1 MEVILRENVPHL
13 GQRGDVV
20 RVADG
25 YARNFLIPKQ
35 LAYKV
40 TPGIERQVQAEHRA
54 AERREEQAAE
64 MAQELQEKIRELQV
78 IRFQRRVGSGDTLY
92 GSVASQDIADALTEQ
107 GIDINRR
114 QVRLD
119 NPIKTVGTHHVM
131 IHLHGEN
138 EVELAVEVEPQEEA
152 G

>member
-1 MEVILRENVPHL
+1 MEVILRENVPAL

-25 YARNFLIPKQ
+25 YARNYLIPKQ

-40 TPGIERQVQAEHRA
+40 TPGIERQVQSEHRA
-54 AERREEQAAE
+54 HERREARAAE
-64 MAQELQEKIRELQV
+64 MATELQDRIRELQV
-78 IRFQRRVGSGDTLY
+78 VRFQRRVGAGDTLY
-92 GSVASQDIADALTEQ
+92 GSVAAQDIADALNER
-107 GIDINRR
+107 GVEVNRR

-119 NPIKTVGTHHVM
+119 APIKSVGTHHVV
-131 IHLHGEN
+131 IHLHGET
-138 EVELAVEVEPQEEA
+138 EVELAVEVEPQEDA